1 MKKKVQKWK
10 EEQKILSKL
19 SKTIP
24 ITAKMVSLNCEY
36 TPQKCAIILHRL
48 IEKKK
53 VETHQYNFNSSI
65 WYTKI

>member
-1 MKKKVQKWK
+1 MRKKVQKWK

-19 SKTIP
+19 STTIP
-24 ITAKMVSLNCEY
+24 MTSKMVALDCEY

-48 IEKKK
+48 VEKKK
-53 VETHQYNFNSSI
+53 VQIHRYNFNSSI